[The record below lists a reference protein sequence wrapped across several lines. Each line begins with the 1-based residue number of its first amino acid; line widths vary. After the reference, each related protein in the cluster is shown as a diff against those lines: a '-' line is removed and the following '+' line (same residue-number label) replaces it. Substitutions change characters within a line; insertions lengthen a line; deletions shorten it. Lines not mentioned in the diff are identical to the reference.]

1 MAAGKVT
8 LQRGTL
14 IYCLEQADNDITP
27 LSRVAVP
34 ARASISARH
43 EPALLGGVTV
53 LEVEGYAL
61 DDADWEGTF
70 YRTDTS
76 RERSVTLRAVPYYA
90 WDNRAAGQM
99 AVWLRELD

>member
-1 MAAGKVT
+1 
-8 LQRGTL
+8 
-14 IYCLEQADNDITP
+14 
-27 LSRVAVP
+27 
-34 ARASISARH
+34 
-43 EPALLGGVTV
+43 VTV

-61 DDADWEGTF
+61 DDADWEGTL
-70 YRTDTS
+70 YRTDTP